1 MTKSKKTLISI
12 SIITLI
18 TLLIIS
24 IFCFTKNRIIIS
36 SMLNGKYWDLIRI
49 DNQRWG
55 KQAYRFDYFGSDG
68 KYLKYYKKINKYD
81 EGYKTM
87 RFEIDDMEYPNTW
100 SLINDSMLIKNGYEH
115 KILILND
122 TFMRIQNK
130 YDKTRILEYRL
141 SKNQNPEISK
151 N

>member
-1 MTKSKKTLISI
+1 
-12 SIITLI
+12 
-18 TLLIIS
+18 
-24 IFCFTKNRIIIS
+24 
-36 SMLNGKYWDLIRI
+36 MLNGKYWDLIRI

-55 KQAYRFDYFGSDG
+55 KQVYYFDYFGSDG

-81 EGYKTM
+81 EGYKIM

-100 SLINDSMLIKNGYEH
+100 NLINDSMLVKNGYEH